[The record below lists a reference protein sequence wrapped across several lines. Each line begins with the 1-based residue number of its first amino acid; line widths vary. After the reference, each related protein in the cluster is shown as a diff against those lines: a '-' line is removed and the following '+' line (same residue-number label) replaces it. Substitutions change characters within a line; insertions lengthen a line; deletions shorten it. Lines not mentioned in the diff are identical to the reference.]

1 MVNIIIA
8 GSRTFDNYEC
18 LKKKVLNFIGEKQI
32 ELSNIC
38 IISGTARGAD
48 KMGENFAK
56 ELNLKLKCFPADWD
70 KYGKQAGFLRN
81 TKMANYA
88 IEDDNQG
95 ILIAFWDGKSSGTKH
110 MIEIAKKKELEVK
123 IFVI

>member
-8 GSRTFDNYEC
+8 GSRTFDNYED

-32 ELSNIC
+32 ELSNVC

-48 KMGENFAK
+48 KMGEDFAK
-56 ELNLKLKCFPADWD
+56 ELNLQLKCFPADWD

-81 TKMANYA
+81 TQMANYA

>member
-8 GSRTFDNYEC
+8 GSRTFDNYEY

-32 ELSNIC
+32 ELSNVC

-48 KMGENFAK
+48 KMGEDFAK
-56 ELNLKLKCFPADWD
+56 ELNLQLKCFPADWD

-81 TKMANYA
+81 TQMANYA

-123 IFVI
+123 IFII

>member
-8 GSRTFDNYEC
+8 GSRTFDNYEY
-18 LKKKVLNFIGEKQI
+18 LKKKVLNFISEKQI

-48 KMGENFAK
+48 KMGEDFAK
-56 ELNLKLKCFPADWD
+56 ELNLQLKCFPADWD
-70 KYGKQAGFLRN
+70 KYGKQAGFIRN
-81 TKMANYA
+81 TQMANYA

-123 IFVI
+123 IFII

>member
-8 GSRTFDNYEC
+8 GSRTFDNYEY

-32 ELSNIC
+32 ELSNVC

-48 KMGENFAK
+48 KMGEDFAK
-56 ELNLKLKCFPADWD
+56 ELNLQLKCFPADWD

-81 TKMANYA
+81 TQMANYA